1 MAIMVYYS
9 ICLLQHVISYY
20 SWRHKALA
28 QLLEEY
34 RPDEVHEGEEDTA
47 YTREFYSILQYTRLE
62 FIGNTVRY
70 TMIHYDIL
78 QYIIIYCNILLW
90 NAE

>member
-9 ICLLQHVISYY
+9 ICLLQHVISVISYY

-62 FIGNTVRY
+62 FIGNTVNTLRY
-70 TMIHYDIL
+70 TTVYNYIL
-78 QYIIIYCNILLW
+78 QYTTVDC
-90 NAE
+90 